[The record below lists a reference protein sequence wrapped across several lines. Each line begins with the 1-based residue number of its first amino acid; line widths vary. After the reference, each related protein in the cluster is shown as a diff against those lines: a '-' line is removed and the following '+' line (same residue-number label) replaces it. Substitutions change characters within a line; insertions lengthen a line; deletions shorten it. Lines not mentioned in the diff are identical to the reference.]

1 MNLHSEETNELYN
14 LMARHIKKRGEER
27 INLYTVENSIGSARK
42 EMVDGLSP
50 EVRDNAVLVHG
61 DDGILMDEQE
71 MDQFILDNVDR
82 NGKNIMAT
90 PINGHDHMRNTG
102 KLQSTSRGNSPPKDP
117 TVGGDNQPKTM
128 M

>member
-27 INLYTVENSIGSARK
+27 INLYTVENTAGSARK
-42 EMVDGLSP
+42 EIVDGLSP

-82 NGKNIMAT
+82 NGKNMAT

-102 KLQSTSRGNSPPKDP
+102 MRQSSSRGNSPPKDP
-117 TVGGDNQPKTM
+117 TVCADNQPKTM